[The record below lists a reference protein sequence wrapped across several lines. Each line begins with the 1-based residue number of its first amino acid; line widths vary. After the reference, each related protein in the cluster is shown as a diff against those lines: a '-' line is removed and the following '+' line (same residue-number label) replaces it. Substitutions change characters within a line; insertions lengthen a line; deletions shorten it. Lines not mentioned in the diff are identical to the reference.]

1 MPIFNNSVLDQPG
14 RFERYRGLLIFAA
27 IFAVL
32 WFAVPLIIRYL
43 PEFPPDPAVLTTE
56 AGSIRVVTVTER
68 LDRPWGLAFLPD
80 GDILIT
86 ELPGRLRRIHKGK
99 LQPQTIPGVPKV
111 ETRDQA
117 GLMDIAL
124 HPNFAQNGLIYLTYS
139 KIGPRRN
146 TPALA
151 RARFDG
157 TKLVDLQDVFVSDA
171 WSNQSGGN
179 TGSRVV
185 FGMDGTLYM
194 SVGDRHEQR
203 PAQDMHT
210 DKGKILRLRDDGSI
224 PEDNPFL
231 ARLDARPEIFAW
243 GVRNPQGLFVDP
255 TTGTIW
261 ENEHGPRGG
270 DEINILLSGHNYGW
284 PTITY
289 GKNYDGTIITRE
301 TAKEGLDQPLVQ
313 WTPSIAPSGMTVYTG
328 DKFPAWRGNVF
339 VGALAG
345 QHLRR
350 VVFENGKAVHQE
362 QLLDHF
368 HQRIRDVRQG
378 PDGFLYVL
386 TDIARLLRLE
396 PAR

>member
-1 MPIFNNSVLDQPG
+1 M
-14 RFERYRGLLIFAA
+14 
-27 IFAVL
+27 
-32 WFAVPLIIRYL
+32 
-43 PEFPPDPAVLTTE
+43 T
-56 AGSIRVVTVTER
+56 
-68 LDRPWGLAFLPD
+68 
-80 GDILIT
+80 
-86 ELPGRLRRIHKGK
+86 
-99 LQPQTIPGVPKV
+99 
-111 ETRDQA
+111 
-117 GLMDIAL
+117 
-124 HPNFAQNGLIYLTYS
+124 
-139 KIGPRRN
+139 
-146 TPALA
+146 
-151 RARFDG
+151 
-157 TKLVDLQDVFVSDA
+157 
-171 WSNQSGGN
+171 
-179 TGSRVV
+179 
-185 FGMDGTLYM
+185 
-194 SVGDRHEQR
+194 

-210 DKGKILRLRDDGSI
+210 DKGKILRLKDDGSI
-224 PEDNPFL
+224 PADNPFL
-231 ARLDARPEIFAW
+231 ARLDVRPEIFAS

-289 GKNYDGTIITRE
+289 GKNYNGTIITNE
-301 TAKEGLDQPLVQ
+301 TAREGMDQPLVY

-328 DKFPAWRGNVF
+328 DKFPGWRGNVF

-345 QHLRR
+345 HHLRR

-362 QLLDHF
+362 ELLHHL

>member
-1 MPIFNNSVLDQPG
+1 MPIFSDSVLDQPR

-32 WFAVPLIIRYL
+32 WFVVPPVNRYL
-43 PEFPPDPAVLTTE
+43 PESLPDPDVLQTE
-56 AGSIRVVTVTER
+56 AGSIRIVTMTER
-68 LDRPWGLAFLPD
+68 LNRPWGLAFLPD

-86 ELPGRLRRIHKGK
+86 ELPGRLRRIHNGK
-99 LQPQTIPGVPKV
+99 LQGQIIPGVPKV
-111 ETRDQA
+111 ETQDQA

-124 HPNFAQNGLIYLTYS
+124 HPRFAENRLVYLTYS
-139 KIGPRRN
+139 KIGPRGN

-157 TKLVDLQDVFVSDA
+157 SSLLDFQDIFVSDA

-179 TGSRVV
+179 TGSRIV

-194 SVGDRHEQR
+194 SVGDRHEQT

-210 DKGKILRLRDDGSI
+210 DKGKILRLKDDGSI
-224 PEDNPFL
+224 PADNPFL
-231 ARLDARPEIFAW
+231 SRLDVRPEIFAL

-289 GKNYDGTIITRE
+289 GKN
-301 TAKEGLDQPLVQ
+301 
-313 WTPSIAPSGMTVYTG
+313 
-328 DKFPAWRGNVF
+328 
-339 VGALAG
+339 
-345 QHLRR
+345 
-350 VVFENGKAVHQE
+350 
-362 QLLDHF
+362 
-368 HQRIRDVRQG
+368 
-378 PDGFLYVL
+378 
-386 TDIARLLRLE
+386 
-396 PAR
+396 